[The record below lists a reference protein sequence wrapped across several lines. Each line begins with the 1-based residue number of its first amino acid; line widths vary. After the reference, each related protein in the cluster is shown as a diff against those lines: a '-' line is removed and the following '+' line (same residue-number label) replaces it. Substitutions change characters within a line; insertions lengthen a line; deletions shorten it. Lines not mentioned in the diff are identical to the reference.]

1 MAEDKDAAYE
11 SEKECFMLHL
21 PPLVKAHVSVVVDV
35 HVAEKI
41 VKLPI
46 RHRQP
51 RSLECRL
58 ELRLVQLSVA
68 VAINGFE

>member
-1 MAEDKDAAYE
+1 MQRVNQRKR
-11 SEKECFMLHL
+11 FMLHL
-21 PPLVKAHVSVVVDV
+21 PPLVKAHVSIIVDV

-41 VKLPI
+41 IELPI